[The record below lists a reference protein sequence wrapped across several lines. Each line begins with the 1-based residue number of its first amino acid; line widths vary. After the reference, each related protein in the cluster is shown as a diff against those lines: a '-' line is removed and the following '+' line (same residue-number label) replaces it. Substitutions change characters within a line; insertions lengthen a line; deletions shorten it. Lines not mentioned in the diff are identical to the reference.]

1 MFPFMRRRPLFLQA
15 FLALVLFWL
24 AANVPAGGTPTDVG
38 VTLRSVHSDTVAVS
52 SPHATIGG
60 VATSRKGSPSDWAG
74 RLFLPSRSL
83 VVRDDRAVAPSAFAL
98 SGIRDRES
106 LTFTYD
112 ATAPPAAILNT
123 VR

>member
-1 MFPFMRRRPLFLQA
+1 MRRQPLVLQA
-15 FLALVLFWL
+15 FLALVAFCL
-24 AANVPAGGTPTDVG
+24 AANVPAGARREPGATF
-38 VTLRSVHSDTVAVS
+38 DTVHGETVAIS
-52 SPHATIGG
+52 APHATIGS
-60 VATSRKGSPSDWAG
+60 VATPRKASPSDWSS
-74 RLFLPSRSL
+74 RLFLPSRGIAA
-83 VVRDDRAVAPSAFAL
+83 RDAGAAAPSAFAL

>member
-24 AANVPAGGTPTDVG
+24 AANVPPGGTPTDVG
-38 VTLRSVHSDTVAVS
+38 ATLRSVHGETVAVS
-52 SPHATIGG
+52 SPHATISG
-60 VATSRKGSPSDWAG
+60 VATSKKASLSGWAS

-83 VVRDDRAVAPSAFAL
+83 AARHDRAIAPSTFVL

-112 ATAPPAAILNT
+112 ATAPPAAILKT

>member
-1 MFPFMRRRPLFLQA
+1 MRRQRHLLQA
-15 FLALVLFWL
+15 FLALVVLCL
-24 AANVPAGGTPTDVG
+24 AANVPAGDRRSDFGTAFDRMHGETI
-38 VTLRSVHSDTVAVS
+38 TVS
-52 SPHATIGG
+52 SPHATVSG
-60 VATSRKGSPSDWAG
+60 VRISKKVSPSDWAS

-83 VVRDDRAVAPSAFAL
+83 AVRHDGPSAPSAVAR
-98 SGIRDRES
+98 SGIHDRES

>member
-1 MFPFMRRRPLFLQA
+1 MRRQPLVLQA
-15 FLALVLFWL
+15 FLALVVFCL
-24 AANVPAGGTPTDVG
+24 AANVPAGGTRREPGATFG
-38 VTLRSVHSDTVAVS
+38 TVHGETVAVS
-52 SPHATIGG
+52 APHATIGS
-60 VATSRKGSPSDWAG
+60 VATPRKASPSDWPS
-74 RLFLPSRSL
+74 RLFLPSRGIAA
-83 VVRDDRAVAPSAFAL
+83 RDAGAAAPSAFAL